1 CSHRAV
7 SVGRRV
13 AGRREAGMWSSGDTV
28 AVRGFW
34 AGELA
39 WAFPHVVVHEGWRE
53 LPRAM
58 SGV

>member
-1 CSHRAV
+1 
-7 SVGRRV
+7 
-13 AGRREAGMWSSGDTV
+13 MWSSGDTV

-34 AGELA
+34 AGDLA